1 MIICVEFCFVQSVR
15 VGSVRFGSVT
25 FSSVKSVKLCSGG
38 VGSVELRRLTSVPFC
53 LGRLSR
59 FSFVGFSWVELGR
72 FSRGSVRYDEL
83 R

>member
-38 VGSVELRRLTSVPFC
+38 VGSVELRR
-53 LGRLSR
+53 
-59 FSFVGFSWVELGR
+59 FSLVG
-72 FSRGSVRYDEL
+72 VR
-83 R
+83 